1 MCYKY
6 SHLNVDLCITYR
18 LSAYTNKNQH
28 LHKFARKLAN
38 IWEELVGDPAS
49 FSLENR
55 AFNSISVVTMALL
68 TVLLPFNM
76 WLGLTFVW
84 VIVATL
90 LVLQVFFFYLSRY
103 KKVYHVSMLAYAIVS
118 YITLTATFYLNSG
131 SHGPALLLFFL
142 TFNLLIAFS
151 PRSRHWMWACLHLL
165 LPVILLTK
173 EYLNPA
179 WITDSY
185 GSAEYRYVDILSS
198 YLITLTCIYLITNY
212 LRNNYEREK
221 RNAEERA
228 DKIDSQNI
236 KLEQLNQ
243 KKDKLFSIIAHD
255 LQSPLNSIITT
266 LHLIAEYDLE
276 EEEKKMLGDELLTLT
291 KNTSSL
297 LTNLLTWSKL
307 QMDGKGVRLSS
318 ENVHNA
324 VERVLTIQRLL
335 ADKKSVNITSRVDP
349 DVYITADHNMLELI
363 IRNLVNNAIK
373 FTPSGG
379 QIAIDLRV
387 NEERCHLMI
396 SDNGIGIDPNHH
408 DEIFSLKT
416 QSTFGTNNEK
426 GIGLGLV
433 LCKELLALQDG
444 ELWFE
449 STPGEGTT
457 FFASFPL
464 SQMKVTGNTLS
475 A

>member
-1 MCYKY
+1 MRNLFYY
-6 SHLNVDLCITYR
+6 QHLD
-18 LSAYTNKNQH
+18 SKSQH
-28 LHKFARKLAN
+28 LHKLVRKLAD

-55 AFNSISVVTMALL
+55 AFNSISVVTMVLL
-68 TVLLPFNM
+68 VVLLPFNM
-76 WLGLTFVW
+76 WLGLTAVW
-84 VIVATL
+84 VMVATL
-90 LVLQVFFFYLSRY
+90 LVLQAFFFYLSRY
-103 KKVYHVSMLAYAIVS
+103 RRIYYASMLAYVIVS

-151 PRSRHWMWACLHLL
+151 PRRQHWIWALLHLL

-173 EYLNPA
+173 EYLHPG

-185 GSAEYRYVDILSS
+185 YKNASNRYIDILSS
-198 YLITLTCIYLITNY
+198 YIVTLTCIYLITNY
-212 LRNNYEREK
+212 LRKNYEREK
-221 RNAEERA
+221 QNAEVRA
-228 DKIDSQNI
+228 DKIDIQNI
-236 KLEQLNQ
+236 NLEQLNQ

-266 LHLIAEYDLE
+266 LHLIAEYELE

-291 KNTSSL
+291 KNTSNL

-307 QMDGKGVRLSS
+307 QMDGKGVRLSQ
-318 ENVHNA
+318 ENIYEA
-324 VERVLTIQRLL
+324 VERVLSIQRML
-335 ADKKSVNITSRVDP
+335 ADKKSVTVISRVDP
-349 DVYITADHNMLELI
+349 NIFITADHNMLELV
-363 IRNLVNNAIK
+363 IRNLINNAIK

-379 QIAIDLRV
+379 QVEIDLRIK
-387 NEERCHLMI
+387 NDTCHLMVA
-396 SDNGIGIDPNHH
+396 DNGIGIDPSQQ
-408 DEIFSLKT
+408 EELFSLKT

-433 LCKELLALQDG
+433 LCKELLALQHG

-449 STPGEGTT
+449 SVPGKGTT
-457 FFASFPL
+457 FYASFPL
-464 SQMKVTGNTLS
+464 SQVNSSDKKLS

>member
-1 MCYKY
+1 MYKI
-6 SHLNVDLCITYR
+6 V
-18 LSAYTNKNQH
+18 
-28 LHKFARKLAN
+28 RKLADV
-38 IWEELVGDPAS
+38 WEKLVGDPAS

-55 AFNSISVVTMALL
+55 AFNSISVVTMVLL
-68 TVLLPFNM
+68 AVLLPFNM
-76 WLGLTFVW
+76 WLGLTAVW
-84 VIVATL
+84 VMVATL
-90 LVLQVFFFYLSRY
+90 LALQVFFFYLSRY
-103 KKVYHVSMLAYAIVS
+103 RRIYYASMLAYVVVS
-118 YITLTATFYLNSG
+118 YITLIATFYLNSG

-151 PRSRHWMWACLHLL
+151 PRSKHWIWALLHLL

-173 EYLNPA
+173 EYFDPS
-179 WITDSY
+179 WIADSY
-185 GSAEYRYVDILSS
+185 KDASNRYIDIVSS
-198 YLITLTCIYLITNY
+198 YIVTLTCIYLITNY
-212 LRNNYEREK
+212 LRKNYEREK
-221 RNAEERA
+221 HNAEERA
-228 DKIDSQNI
+228 NKIDTQNI
-236 KLEQLNQ
+236 NLEQLNQ

-266 LHLIAEYDLE
+266 LHLIAEYELE

-291 KNTSSL
+291 KNTSNL

-307 QMDGKGVRLSS
+307 QMDGRGVRLST
-318 ENVHNA
+318 ENVYDA
-324 VERVLTIQRLL
+324 VERVLSIQRVM
-335 ADKKSVNITSRVDP
+335 ADKKSINIVSRVDP
-349 DVYITADHNMLELI
+349 ATYITADHNMLELV
-363 IRNLVNNAIK
+363 IRNLINNAIK

-379 QIAIDLRV
+379 KVSVDLQT
-387 NEERCHLMI
+387 NNDTCNLMV
-396 SDNGIGIDPNHH
+396 SDTGIGIDPSQR

-433 LCKELLALQDG
+433 LCKELLALQQG

-449 STPGEGTT
+449 SVPGKGTT

-464 SQMKVTGNTLS
+464 SQVKSTGKKIS

>member
-1 MCYKY
+1 MPK
-6 SHLNVDLCITYR
+6 IT
-18 LSAYTNKNQH
+18 
-28 LHKFARKLAN
+28 RKLADV
-38 IWEELVGDPAS
+38 WEHLVGDPAS

-55 AFNSISVVTMALL
+55 AFNSISVVTMTLL

-76 WLGLTFVW
+76 WLGLSV
-84 VIVATL
+84 VSAIVAVLLTL
-90 LVLQVFFFYLSRY
+90 QIFFFYLSRY
-103 KKVYHVSMLAYAIVS
+103 RKVYNVSMLAYVIVS

-151 PRSRHWMWACLHLL
+151 PRSRHWIWALLHLL
-165 LPVILLTK
+165 LPGILLTK
-173 EYLNPA
+173 EYIDPS
-179 WITDSY
+179 WIRDSY
-185 GSAEYRYVDILSS
+185 GSVENRYVDILSS

-212 LRNNYEREK
+212 LRKNYEREK
-221 RNAEERA
+221 QNAEEKA
-228 DKIDSQNI
+228 NKIDSQNI
-236 KLEQLNQ
+236 NLEQLNQ

-291 KNTSSL
+291 KNTSNL

-307 QMDGKGVRLSS
+307 QMDGKGVRLSA
-318 ENVHNA
+318 ENVHDA

-335 ADKKSVNITSRVDP
+335 ADKKAVSILSRVDP
-349 DVYITADHNMLELI
+349 EVYIIADHNMLELI
-363 IRNLVNNAIK
+363 IRNLINNSIK

-379 QIAIDLRV
+379 HIEIDLRIRD
-387 NEERCHLMI
+387 NNCQLMI
-396 SDNGIGIDPNHH
+396 ADNGIGIDPSHH

-433 LCKELLALQDG
+433 LCKELLMLQKG

-449 STPGEGTT
+449 STRGQGTT

-464 SQMKVTGNTLS
+464 AEVPVTGSTLT

>member
-1 MCYKY
+1 
-6 SHLNVDLCITYR
+6 
-18 LSAYTNKNQH
+18 
-28 LHKFARKLAN
+28 LHKIARKIAD
-38 IWEELVGDPAS
+38 IWEELVGNPAT

-55 AFNSISVVTMALL
+55 AFNSISVVTMTLL

-76 WLGLTFVW
+76 WLGLTIVSI
-84 VIVATL
+84 IVATL
-90 LVLQVFFFYLSRY
+90 LGLQLFFFYLSRY
-103 KKVYHVSMLAYAIVS
+103 KRIYNASMLAYVIVS

-151 PRSRHWMWACLHLL
+151 PRRRHWIWALLHLL
-165 LPVILLTK
+165 LPGILLTK
-173 EYLNPA
+173 EYISPS

-185 GSAEYRYVDILSS
+185 TSAQNRYVDILSS

-221 RNAEERA
+221 QSAEERA
-228 DKIDSQNI
+228 NKIDSQNI

-255 LQSPLNSIITT
+255 LQSPLNSIIST
-266 LHLIAEYDLE
+266 LHLIAEYELE

-291 KNTSSL
+291 KNTSTL

-318 ENVHNA
+318 ENVWEA
-324 VERVLTIQRLL
+324 VERVLAIQRLL

-349 DVYITADHNMLELI
+349 DIYVTADHNMLELV
-363 IRNLVNNAIK
+363 IRNLINNAIK

-379 QIAIDLRV
+379 QINIDLHIT
-387 NEERCHLMI
+387 EKSCHLMI
-396 SDNGIGIDPNHH
+396 SDNGIGIDPSHR

-433 LCKELLALQDG
+433 LCKELLTLQDG

-464 SQMKVTGNTLS
+464 SQMAVTGSTLS

>member
-1 MCYKY
+1 M
-6 SHLNVDLCITYR
+6 
-18 LSAYTNKNQH
+18 
-28 LHKFARKLAN
+28 HKIARKLAD
-38 IWEELVGDPAS
+38 IWEHLVGDPAS

-55 AFNSISVVTMALL
+55 AFNSISVVTMTLL

-76 WLGLTFVW
+76 WLGLGV
-84 VIVATL
+84 VSAIVATL
-90 LVLQVFFFYLSRY
+90 LVLQIFFFYLSRY
-103 KKVYHVSMLAYAIVS
+103 KQIYNASMLAYVIVS

-151 PRSRHWMWACLHLL
+151 PRSRHWIWALLHLL
-165 LPVILLTK
+165 LPGILLTK
-173 EYLNPA
+173 EYIDPS
-179 WITDSY
+179 WIRDSY
-185 GSAEYRYVDILSS
+185 GNVENRFVDILSS

-212 LRNNYEREK
+212 LRKNYEREK
-221 RNAEERA
+221 QNAEEKA
-228 DKIDSQNI
+228 NKIDIQNI
-236 KLEQLNQ
+236 NLEQLNQ

-307 QMDGKGVRLSS
+307 QMDGKGVRLSN
-318 ENVHNA
+318 ENVHDA

-335 ADKKSVNITSRVDP
+335 ADKKSVSIVSRVDP

-363 IRNLVNNAIK
+363 IRNLINNSIK

-379 QIAIDLRV
+379 HIEISLHIQE
-387 NEERCHLMI
+387 NNCHLMI
-396 SDNGIGIDPNHH
+396 ADNGIGIDPIHH

-433 LCKELLALQDG
+433 LCKELLTLQNG

-464 SQMKVTGNTLS
+464 SEVPVTGSTLP

>member
-1 MCYKY
+1 M
-6 SHLNVDLCITYR
+6 
-18 LSAYTNKNQH
+18 
-28 LHKFARKLAN
+28 HKLARQLAN

-76 WLGLTFVW
+76 WLGLTLVW

-90 LVLQVFFFYLSRY
+90 LILQVFFFYLSRY
-103 KKVYHVSMLAYAIVS
+103 RRIYNASMLAYVIVS

-151 PRSRHWMWACLHLL
+151 PRRRHWIWAFLHLL
-165 LPVILLTK
+165 LPGILLTK
-173 EYLNPA
+173 EYLDPS
-179 WITDSY
+179 WIQDSY
-185 GSAEYRYVDILSS
+185 GTVENRYVDILSS

-228 DKIDSQNI
+228 NKIDIQNI
-236 KLEQLNQ
+236 NLEQLNQ

-266 LHLIAEYDLE
+266 LHLIAEYELE
-276 EEEKKMLGDELLTLT
+276 ADEKKMLEDELLTLT

-318 ENVHNA
+318 ENVHDA
-324 VERVLTIQRLL
+324 VERVLAIQRLL
-335 ADKKSVNITSRVDP
+335 ADKKAVNILSKVDP
-349 DVYITADHNMLELI
+349 DVYITADHNMLDLV
-363 IRNLVNNAIK
+363 IRNLINNAIK

-379 QIAIDLRV
+379 HIEIDLHIK
-387 NEERCHLMI
+387 EQCCHLTI
-396 SDNGIGIDPNHH
+396 TDNGIGIDPSHRA
-408 DEIFSLKT
+408 EIFSLKT

-457 FFASFPL
+457 FYASFPL
-464 SQMKVTGNTLS
+464 SAITVSEDTLS
-475 A
+475 S

>member
-1 MCYKY
+1 
-6 SHLNVDLCITYR
+6 
-18 LSAYTNKNQH
+18 
-28 LHKFARKLAN
+28 
-38 IWEELVGDPAS
+38 VGDPAM
-49 FSLENR
+49 FNLENR

-68 TVLLPFNM
+68 VVLLPFNM
-76 WLGLTFVW
+76 WLGLTAVW
-84 VIVATL
+84 VMVATL

-103 KKVYHVSMLAYAIVS
+103 RRIYFASMLAYVIVS
-118 YITLTATFYLNSG
+118 YITLIATFYLNSG

-151 PRSRHWMWACLHLL
+151 PRHKHWIWALLHLL

-173 EYLNPA
+173 EYLNPS
-179 WITDSY
+179 WIVDSY
-185 GSAEYRYVDILSS
+185 KDVSNRYIDILSS
-198 YLITLTCIYLITNY
+198 YIVTLTCIYLITNY
-212 LRNNYEREK
+212 LRKNYEREK
-221 RNAEERA
+221 QNAEERA
-228 DKIDSQNI
+228 NKIDIQNI
-236 KLEQLNQ
+236 NLEQLNQ

-266 LHLIAEYDLE
+266 LHLIAEYELE

-291 KNTSSL
+291 KNTSNL

-318 ENVHNA
+318 ENVYEA
-324 VERVLTIQRLL
+324 VERVLSIQRVM
-335 ADKKSVNITSRVDP
+335 ADKKTIDIVSQVDP
-349 DVYITADHNMLELI
+349 GIYITADHNMLELV
-363 IRNLVNNAIK
+363 IRNLINNAIK

-379 QIAIDLRV
+379 QVGIDLQI
-387 NEERCHLMI
+387 NHSTCNLMI
-396 SDNGIGIDPNHH
+396 SDNGIGIDASQQ
-408 DEIFSLKT
+408 DEIFSLKS

-433 LCKELLALQDG
+433 LCKELLALQQG

-449 STPGEGTT
+449 SAPGKGTT
-457 FFASFPL
+457 FYASFPL
-464 SQMKVTGNTLS
+464 SQANNAGKKLS